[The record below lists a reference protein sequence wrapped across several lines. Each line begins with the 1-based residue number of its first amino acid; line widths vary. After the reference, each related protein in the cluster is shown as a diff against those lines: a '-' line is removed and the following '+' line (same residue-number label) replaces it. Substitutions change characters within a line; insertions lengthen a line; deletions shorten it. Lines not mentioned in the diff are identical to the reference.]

1 MYLVIIAPFLQKSP
15 ALQVVFSKL
24 SIILMLESV
33 NLQITRLAK
42 YYK

>member
-15 ALQVVFSKL
+15 AFSKL
-24 SIILMLESV
+24 SIILMLELV